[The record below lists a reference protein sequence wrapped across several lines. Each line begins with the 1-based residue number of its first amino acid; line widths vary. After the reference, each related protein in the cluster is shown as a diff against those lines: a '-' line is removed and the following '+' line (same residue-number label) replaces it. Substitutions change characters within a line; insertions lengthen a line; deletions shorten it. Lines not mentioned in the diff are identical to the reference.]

1 MLIDPFTRRPST
13 YTTADAHFCKP
24 FQFVCHQFVIAFDKP
39 SHYST
44 AIDRVLH
51 IYSHMSLDE
60 FVCIVDCI
68 VCSFVRS
75 FAPLV
80 GHWPMCNMIF
90 LINTKASPCH
100 LATIDSLSLSP
111 VLSLNFYSLFN
122 LQRIDLCPIR
132 SPSLSFSSVMEYSIT
147 LIESPFLGSLFASSC
162 CCWWYFCHC
171 CCYLSFGCDF
181 NSQPKKKSLGTYM

>member
-100 LATIDSLSLSP
+100 LATIDSLSLS
-111 VLSLNFYSLFN
+111 LLFSHSIFIHSSISN
-122 LQRIDLCPIR
+122 GLICVQSGRLR
-132 SPSLSFSSVMEYSIT
+132 SHSHR
-147 LIESPFLGSLFASSC
+147 
-162 CCWWYFCHC
+162 WWNIQ
-171 CCYLSFGCDF
+171 LR
-181 NSQPKKKSLGTYM
+181 